1 MMAFTINL
9 RNTATRKT
17 DTVEIKVI
25 AFLIVI
31 DIIEII
37 EMITTTIETTE
48 KTKEIMNAVL
58 VVESDIIVTEA
69 TDTIVKAYV

>member
-1 MMAFTINL
+1 M
-9 RNTATRKT
+9 
-17 DTVEIKVI
+17 I

-31 DIIEII
+31 DVIEII

-69 TDTIVKAYV
+69 TGMIVKAYVW